1 MVGETMKVD
10 IPLELFN
17 KYVELGKIVNVN
29 PIDKI
34 IEDLE
39 CRIGSIEVNKH
50 PNGYREL
57 SNF

>member
-1 MVGETMKVD
+1 MTVETMKVD
-10 IPLELFN
+10 IPLKIFIN
-17 KYVELGKIVNVN
+17 YVELCKITNVN

-39 CRIGSIEVNKH
+39 CRIGSVEVNEH

-57 SNF
+57 FNF